1 MSSQLKNF
9 INDLLQHEHTRIQV
23 NQDGISILNNP
34 MNYHLKIFSDKFNGF
49 YFEFNAKENNPLS
62 FLTPSK
68 NIPNPTY
75 RTENFQECKL
85 IFDELIFHV
94 DQSKL
99 NLNKNAPKYID
110 LFRKILK
117 QESLPDGYNLTHN
130 HDFIELFEEHTGFTL
145 KMPQYFIKNVN
156 KFLHEKQEPTS
167 ILKLHIYIQKD
178 KMIDT
183 NQHQSAIIVYV
194 PRYSIKDYPLLNS
207 YELALKNEEALTD
220 SASTWFESLNN
231 LKAIQSSSVSKLV
244 EYYALSEGLEYN
256 GSSTKKKPK
265 L

>member
-9 INDLLQHEHTRIQV
+9 INDLLQHEYTRIQV

-34 MNYHLKIFSDKFNGF
+34 MDYHLKIFSDKFNGF
-49 YFEFNAKENNPLS
+49 YFEFNSKENTAFS
-62 FLTPSK
+62 FLEPSK
-68 NIPNPTY
+68 DIPNPTY

-85 IFDELIFHV
+85 IFDELICYI
-94 DQSKL
+94 DKSKL

-117 QESLPDGYNLTHN
+117 KESLPDGYNLTHT
-130 HDFIELFEEHTGFTL
+130 HDFIELFEEHTWFTL

-183 NQHQSAIIVYV
+183 NQHQSAIIVYL

-207 YELALKNEEALTD
+207 YEPALKNEGALTD

-231 LKAIQSSSVSKLV
+231 LKAIQNSSVSKLV
-244 EYYALSEGLEYN
+244 EYYALSEGLEHKTLKN
-256 GSSTKKKPK
+256 KRPK